1 MLLKISNEPKFFVD
15 AMLGN
20 IAKKL
25 RLMGYDSKYFSDI
38 EDEKLVDIARNENR
52 IIISKDKELIK
63 KTQKLRL
70 RSIHIIKNEEIE
82 QFVEIITRENLKR
95 IQINGNTS
103 RCPQC
108 NSLTKQIDKNSIKEN
123 IPQGI
128 FNSNEKFW
136 KCECCNK
143 FYWEG
148 THIKNLQ
155 KFVGNINERLQ

>member
-1 MLLKISNEPKFFVD
+1 MLLKVSNKPKFFVD

-70 RSIHIIKNEEIE
+70 RSINIIKNEEIQ

-95 IQINGNTS
+95 IQINGNIS

-123 IPQGI
+123 IPQGV

-148 THIKNLQ
+148 TRIKNLQ

>member
-1 MLLKISNEPKFFVD
+1 MLLKVSDEPIFFVD

-25 RLMGYDSKYFSDI
+25 RLIGYDSKYFSDI
-38 EDEKLVDIARNENR
+38 DDEKLINIARNENR
-52 IIISKDKELIK
+52 IIISKDQELIK

-70 RSIHIIKNEEIE
+70 NSIHITKNEEIE
-82 QFVEIITRENLKR
+82 QLLEIITRVNLKG
-95 IQINGNTS
+95 IQIDGNTA
-103 RCPQC
+103 RCPKC
-108 NSLTKQIDKNSIKEN
+108 NSLTKPIDRNSIKER
-123 IPQGI
+123 IPQGV

-136 KCECCNK
+136 KCEYCNK

-155 KFVGNINERLQ
+155 KFVGNVNEKL

>member
-123 IPQGI
+123 ILKVFLIQMKSFGNVSVVI
-128 FNSNEKFW
+128 NFIGKV
-136 KCECCNK
+136 
-143 FYWEG
+143 
-148 THIKNLQ
+148 HILKIYKSL
-155 KFVGNINERLQ
+155 